1 LQAFDFNFIVLPL
14 GIVIGILV
22 ITILFIDS
30 RKDIIRDKRIQH
42 AIAKFKQEKA
52 QKQQEF
58 HDQQTELNRLHETK
72 AIDSETYKRLSTLL
86 QMNARKLEE
95 TMNVLAYAESLK
107 QPKLSK
113 SQPKI
118 KPTLL

>member
-1 LQAFDFNFIVLPL
+1 MQAFDFNFIVLPL

-30 RKDIIRDKRIQH
+30 RKDVIRDKRIQH
-42 AIAKFKQEKA
+42 AISKFKQEKA

-58 HDQQTELNRLHETK
+58 YDQQTELNRLHETK

-86 QMNARKLEE
+86 QMNAKKLEE

-113 SQPKI
+113 TQPKI
-118 KPTLL
+118 KSTLL

>member
-1 LQAFDFNFIVLPL
+1 VLPL

-30 RKDIIRDKRIQH
+30 RKDVIRDKRIQH
-42 AIAKFKQEKA
+42 AIEKFKQEKA
-52 QKQQEF
+52 EKQQEF
-58 HDQQTELNRLHETK
+58 HDQQIELNRLHETK
-72 AIDSETYKRLSTLL
+72 AIDSGTYKRLSTLL
-86 QMNARKLEE
+86 QMNERKLEE

-113 SQPKI
+113 NQPKI
-118 KPTLL
+118 KPILL